1 MTLAEYIENAKKELD
16 NFADFY
22 IKERDKHPE
31 FWPTNMDH
39 GEWDEQFRLY
49 YGA

>member
-1 MTLAEYIENAKKELD
+1 MTLAEYVENAKKELD

-22 IKERDKHPE
+22 IKEREKEPE
-31 FWPTNMDH
+31 FWPTTMDH